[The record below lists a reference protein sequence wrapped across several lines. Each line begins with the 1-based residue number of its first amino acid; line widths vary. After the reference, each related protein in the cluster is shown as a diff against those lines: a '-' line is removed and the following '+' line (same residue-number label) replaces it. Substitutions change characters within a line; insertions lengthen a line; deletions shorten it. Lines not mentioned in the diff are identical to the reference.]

1 VSADADE
8 TICRLAAVARRVK
21 QERDEAYVKRN
32 ALMAELQARRNAQA
46 MMAALASGPP
56 GAAFS
61 PSSCYAN
68 RAFVFPAPFGRPTT
82 TQEQYYA
89 RATGASYCNASSSSR
104 TSGQDSFDPNTFL
117 VDAAEGDSVAPA
129 KATATG
135 SDAPGMAG
143 KGKSSRSELGLV
155 AEQILRLSRKKEE
168 VAEAPAHDDDD
179 DDAGTSAE
187 ETVADSES
195 TEVGG
200 SVDEKEECCGGG
212 GCSLGDVVSS
222 AGKKRG
228 DDA

>member
-1 VSADADE
+1 
-8 TICRLAAVARRVK
+8 
-21 QERDEAYVKRN
+21 
-32 ALMAELQARRNAQA
+32 

-155 AEQILRLSRKKEE
+155 AEQILRLSRKEEE
-168 VAEAPAHDDDD
+168 VAEAPAHDDD